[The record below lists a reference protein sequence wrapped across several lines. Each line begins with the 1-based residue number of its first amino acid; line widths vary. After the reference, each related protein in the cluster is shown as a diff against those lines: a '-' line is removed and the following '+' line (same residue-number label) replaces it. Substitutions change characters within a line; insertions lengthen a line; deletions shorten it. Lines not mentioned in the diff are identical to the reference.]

1 MIFDIKTQFANLV
14 TQMAKL
20 RQHIEQQ
27 NPNHWFPLSHAEQ
40 AAGLK
45 PLNSLCDLISDFWYR
60 DNQDGRETRSRH
72 GLILADPQTQ
82 ALITEINTNK
92 DQLRVAIR
100 DMKETLGNKEWQ
112 LLSERLSENL
122 IGFRQN
128 LTNAG
133 LARIHL
139 KQCVRHIPLLN
150 EMPKR
155 VGFSWYNNGRSIKR
169 ISIKEAEDKLLNLG
183 ADKPHIQIQLER
195 LGQLRSNAKL
205 AQMQT
210 LAPVV
215 RANLVFE
222 THRKAMNVPLP
233 LFLPTDNPHADLPSY
248 KDIPLEPPVGRT
260 RQSRD
265 DFQLS
270 DVPLLPSLRIYTY
283 RD

>member
-1 MIFDIKTQFANLV
+1 
-14 TQMAKL
+14 MAQL

-27 NPNHWFPLSHAEQ
+27 SPSYWFPLSNTEQ
-40 AAGLK
+40 AVGLK
-45 PLNSLCDLISDFWYR
+45 PLNSLCDLLCDFWYH

-72 GLILADPQTQ
+72 GLIVADPQTQ
-82 ALITEINTNK
+82 THIAEINVNK
-92 DQLRVAIR
+92 DRLRAAIR
-100 DMKETLGNKEWQ
+100 EMKETLGSNEWQ
-112 LLSERLSENL
+112 LLSEQLSEEH

-128 LTNAG
+128 LANAG
-133 LARIHL
+133 LARLHL
-139 KQCVRHIPLLN
+139 KQCVRHIPLLS

-155 VGFSWYNNGRSIKR
+155 VGFSWYTNGRSIKR
-169 ISIKEAEDKLLNLG
+169 ISIKEAEEKLLNLG

-195 LGQLRSNAKL
+195 LGQLRGDTKL

-222 THRKAMNVPLP
+222 THRKAMNASLP
-233 LFLPTDNPHADLPSY
+233 LFLPTDNPHADLPAY